1 MSVSETASLR
11 KDQRNMSK
19 KQKKRGNQIRDADRR
34 SVAWLLT
41 DTAYDTLCVSGYTR
55 LSENPEVLMAVNK
68 LAGLIGSMTI
78 HLMANSEDG
87 DIRIKNALSRKLDI
101 EPNRYMTRMTLMSWI
116 VRTLLLYGDG
126 NAVLLPKTS
135 GGYLE
140 DLVPISHSRVSFVPD
155 GGYGY
160 RIKVDGQ
167 DHDPGQLLHFV
178 LNPDPDQPWKGMG
191 LRVALKDITSN
202 LKQAAVT
209 KKGFL
214 EDKWKPSVI
223 IKVDSWSEDLSTREG
238 RENYLRGFSTDRPG
252 DPMIIPADGMDVIQV
267 KPLTLNDL
275 AINDSVS
282 LDKRSVA
289 SILGV
294 PPYVVGV
301 GAFNREEWNSF
312 INNTVLP
319 LVKGLEQEL
328 TRKLLISEDLFVR
341 MNPWALYAYDVQ
353 NLASIGSELYVRGI
367 MTGNEVRDWI
377 GQGPRAGLDELVILE
392 NFIPASMIG
401 DQLKLN
407 QQKKNQE
414 KLDGLG
420 GESDG

>member
-1 MSVSETASLR
+1 
-11 KDQRNMSK
+11 MSK
-19 KQKKRGNQIRDADRR
+19 KRKPRGNQIRDADRR
-34 SVAWLLT
+34 SAAWLLT
-41 DTAYDTLCVSGYTR
+41 DAAYDTLCVSGYTR

-78 HLMANSEDG
+78 HLMSNSEDG

-126 NAVLLPKTS
+126 NAVVLPKTS

-140 DLVPISHSRVSFVPD
+140 DLVPIPPSRVSFITD

-160 RIKVDGQ
+160 RILIDGRE
-167 DHDPGQLLHFV
+167 HDPGQLLHFT
-178 LNPDPDQPWKGMG
+178 LDPDPAQPWRGMG
-191 LRVALKDITSN
+191 LRVALKDVTAN
-202 LKQAAVT
+202 LKQAAAT

-223 IKVDSWSEDLSTREG
+223 IKVDSWAEELRTREG
-238 RENYLRGFSTDRPG
+238 RDNYLRGFSTDRPG
-252 DPMIIPADGMDVIQV
+252 DPMVIPADGMDVIQV

-282 LDKRSVA
+282 LDKRTVA
-289 SILGV
+289 AILGV

-328 TRKLLISEDLFVR
+328 TRKLLISEDLFFR

-353 NLASIGSELYVRGI
+353 NLASIGMNMAARGL
-367 MTGNEVRDWI
+367 MLGNEVRDWL
-377 GQGPRAGLDELVILE
+377 GLEPKEGLNTLKILE
-392 NFIPASMIG
+392 NFISLDRID
-401 DQLKLN
+401 DQLKLD
-407 QQKKNQE
+407 QSKKS
-414 KLDGLG
+414 DGVG
-420 GESDG
+420 GENDG

>member
-1 MSVSETASLR
+1 
-11 KDQRNMSK
+11 MSK
-19 KQKKRGNQIRDADRR
+19 KRKNRGNQIRDADRR
-34 SVAWLLT
+34 STAWLLT

-78 HLMANSEDG
+78 HLMANSEGG
-87 DIRIKNALSRKLDI
+87 DVRIKNALSRKLDI
-101 EPNRYMTRMTLMSWI
+101 EPNKYMTRMTLVSWI

-126 NAVLLPKTS
+126 NAVVLPRTS

-140 DLVPISHSRVSFVPD
+140 DLVPIPPSRMSFVPD

-160 RIKVDGQ
+160 RILIDGRE
-167 DHDPGQLLHFV
+167 HDPGQLLHFV
-178 LNPDPDQPWKGMG
+178 LNPDPAQPWRGMG
-191 LRVALKDITSN
+191 LRVALKDVAAN
-202 LKQAAVT
+202 LKQAAAT

-214 EDKWKPSVI
+214 ADKWKPSVI
-223 IKVDSWSEDLSTREG
+223 IKVDSWSEELRTPEG
-238 RENYLRGFSTDRPG
+238 RENYLRGFGTDEPG
-252 DPMIIPADGMDVIQV
+252 KPIVIPADGMEVIQV

-282 LDKRSVA
+282 LDKRTVA
-289 SILGV
+289 AILGV

-312 INNTVLP
+312 INTTVLP

-328 TRKLLISEDLFVR
+328 TRKLLISEDLFIR

-353 NLASIGSELYVRGI
+353 NLASIGMNMAARGL
-367 MTGNEVRDWI
+367 MLGNEVRDWL
-377 GQGPRAGLDELVILE
+377 GLEPKEGLNTLKILE
-392 NFIPASMIG
+392 NFISLDMI
-401 DQLKLN
+401 DAQLKLD
-407 QQKKNQE
+407 QSKKTE
-414 KLDGLG
+414 GAG
-420 GESDG
+420 GENDG

>member
-1 MSVSETASLR
+1 MGKR
-11 KDQRNMSK
+11 KK
-19 KQKKRGNQIRDADRR
+19 YRGNQIRDADRR
-34 SVAWLLT
+34 SAAWLLT
-41 DTAYDTLCVSGYTR
+41 DAAYDTLCISGYTR

-78 HLMANSEDG
+78 HLMSNSEDG

-126 NAVLLPKTS
+126 NAVVIPKTS

-140 DLVPISHSRVSFVPD
+140 DLVPIPPSRVSFAPD

-160 RIKVDGQ
+160 RILIDGRE
-167 DHDPGQLLHFV
+167 HDPGQLLHFV
-178 LNPDPDQPWKGMG
+178 LNPDPAQPWRGMG
-191 LRVALKDITSN
+191 LRVALKDVTAN
-202 LKQAAVT
+202 LKQAAAT

-223 IKVDSWSEDLSTREG
+223 IKVDSWAESLQTPEG
-238 RENYLRGFSTDRPG
+238 QENYMKRFSTDKPG
-252 DPMIIPADGMDVIQV
+252 QPIVIPADGMEVIQV

-282 LDKRSVA
+282 MDKRTVA
-289 SILGV
+289 AILGV

-312 INNTVLP
+312 VNNTVLP

-328 TRKLLISEDLFVR
+328 TRKLLISENLFFR

-353 NLASIGSELYVRGI
+353 NLASIGMNMAARGL
-367 MTGNEVRDWI
+367 MLGNEVRDWL
-377 GQGPRAGLDELVILE
+377 GLEPKEGLNTLKILE
-392 NFIPASMIG
+392 NFISLDRID
-401 DQLKLN
+401 DQLKLD
-407 QQKKNQE
+407 QSKK
-414 KLDGLG
+414 
-420 GESDG
+420 SDGAGGKNDG

>member
-1 MSVSETASLR
+1 
-11 KDQRNMSK
+11 MSK
-19 KQKKRGNQIRDADRR
+19 KRKNRGNQIRDADRQ
-34 SVAWLLT
+34 SAAWLLT

-78 HLMANSEDG
+78 HLMANSEGG
-87 DIRIKNALSRKLDI
+87 DVRIRNALSRKLDI
-101 EPNRYMTRMTLMSWI
+101 EPNKYMTRMTLMSWI

-126 NAVLLPKTS
+126 NAVVLPKTS

-140 DLVPISHSRVSFVPD
+140 DLIPIPPGQVSFAAD

-160 RIKVDGQ
+160 RIGIGGQ

-178 LNPDPDQPWKGMG
+178 LAPDPAQPWLGMG
-191 LRVALKDITSN
+191 LRVALKDVAAN
-202 LKQAAVT
+202 LKQAAAT

-214 EDKWKPSVI
+214 EDKWKPSII
-223 IKVDSWSEDLSTREG
+223 IKVDSWAEEMRTREG
-238 RENYLRGFSTDRPG
+238 RDNYLRGFSTDRPG
-252 DPMIIPADGMDVIQV
+252 DPMVIPADGMEVIQV

-275 AINDSVS
+275 AINDSIS
-282 LDKRSVA
+282 LDKRTVA
-289 SILGV
+289 AIIGV
-294 PPYVVGV
+294 PPYVVGA

-319 LVKGLEQEL
+319 LVRGLEQEL
-328 TRKLLISEDLFVR
+328 TRKLLISEDLFIR

-353 NLASIGSELYVRGI
+353 ALASIGSELYVRGI

-377 GQGPRAGLDELVILE
+377 GQGPQAGLDELVILE

-401 DQLKLN
+401 DQLKLD

-420 GESDG
+420 GENDG

>member
-1 MSVSETASLR
+1 
-11 KDQRNMSK
+11 MSK
-19 KQKKRGNQIRDADRR
+19 KQKNRGNQIRDADRR
-34 SVAWLLT
+34 SAVWLLT

-78 HLMANSEDG
+78 HLMENSEGG
-87 DIRIKNALSRKLDI
+87 DVRIKNALSRKLDI

-126 NAVLLPKTS
+126 NAVVLPKTS

-140 DLVPISHSRVSFVPD
+140 DLVPISPSRVSFVPD

-319 LVKGLEQEL
+319 LAKGLEQEL
-328 TRKLLISEDLFVR
+328 TRKLLISEDLFIR

-392 NFIPASMIG
+392 NFIPARMIG

-420 GESDG
+420 GENDG

>member
-1 MSVSETASLR
+1 MSR
-11 KDQRNMSK
+11 KSSK
-19 KQKKRGNQIRDADRR
+19 NKRGNQIRDANHRPT
-34 SVAWLLT
+34 AWLLT
-41 DTAYDTLCVSGYTR
+41 DAAYDTLCVSGYTR

-78 HLMANSEDG
+78 HLMANSENG
-87 DIRIKNALSRKLDI
+87 DMRIKNALSRKLDI
-101 EPNRYMTRMTLMSWI
+101 APNRYMTRMTLVSWI

-126 NAVLLPKTS
+126 NAVVLPKTS

-140 DLVPISHSRVSFVPD
+140 DLIPIPPYQVSFVPD
-155 GGYGY
+155 GSYGY
-160 RIKVDGQ
+160 RVQIGGQ
-167 DHDPGQLLHFV
+167 DYDPGQLLHFV
-178 LNPDPDQPWKGMG
+178 LNPDPNQPWRGMG
-191 LRVALKDITSN
+191 LRVALKDVVSN
-202 LKQAAVT
+202 LKQAAAT
-209 KKGFL
+209 KKSFL

-223 IKVDSWSEDLSTREG
+223 IKVDSWAEELRTPEG
-238 RENYLRGFSTDRPG
+238 QDNYMRSFGTDKPG
-252 DPMIIPADGMDVIQV
+252 KPILIPADGMEVIQV

-282 LDKRSVA
+282 LDKRTVA
-289 SILGV
+289 AILGV

-328 TRKLLISEDLFVR
+328 TRKLLISEDLFFR

-377 GQGPRAGLDELVILE
+377 GQGPKAGLDELVILE

-414 KLDGLG
+414 KLDQFG

>member
-1 MSVSETASLR
+1 
-11 KDQRNMSK
+11 MSK
-19 KQKKRGNQIRDADRR
+19 KRRNRGNQIRDADRK
-34 SVAWLLT
+34 SVAWLMT
-41 DTAYDTLCVSGYTR
+41 DAAYDTLCVSGYTR

-78 HLMANSEDG
+78 HLMSNSETG
-87 DIRIKNALSRKLDI
+87 DVRIKNALSRKLDI

-126 NAVLLPKTS
+126 NAVVLPKTS

-140 DLVPISHSRVSFVPD
+140 DLVPIPPSRVSFDSD

-160 RIKVDGQ
+160 RIMIGGQ
-167 DHDPGQLLHFV
+167 ACDPEQLLHFTM
-178 LNPDPDQPWKGMG
+178 NPDPAQPWRGMG
-191 LRVALKDITSN
+191 LRVALKDVTSN
-202 LKQAAVT
+202 LKQASAT
-209 KKGFL
+209 KRGFL

-223 IKVDSWSEDLSTREG
+223 IKVDSWAEELRTPEG
-238 RENYLRGFSTDRPG
+238 RDNFLRGFSSGRPG
-252 DPMIIPADGMDVIQV
+252 DPFLIPADGMDVIQV

-282 LDKRSVA
+282 LDKRTVA
-289 SILGV
+289 AILGV

-301 GAFNREEWNSF
+301 GAFNRDEWNPF

-319 LVKGLEQEL
+319 LVRGLEQEL
-328 TRKLLISEDLFVR
+328 TRKLLVSEDLFVR

-353 NLASIGSELYVRGI
+353 SLASIGSELYVRGI

-377 GQGPRAGLDELVILE
+377 GQGPKAGLDELVILE
-392 NFIPASMIG
+392 NFIPISMIG
-401 DQLKLN
+401 DQMKLN
-407 QQKKNQE
+407 QQKKNQD
-414 KLDGLG
+414 KLDGIG
-420 GESDG
+420 GEGDG

>member
-1 MSVSETASLR
+1 
-11 KDQRNMSK
+11 MSK
-19 KQKKRGNQIRDADRR
+19 KRKNRGNQIRDADRR
-34 SVAWLLT
+34 SAAWLLS

-78 HLMANSEDG
+78 HLMANSEGG
-87 DIRIKNALSRKLDI
+87 DVRIKNALSRKLDI
-101 EPNRYMTRMTLMSWI
+101 EPNKYMTRMTLVSWI

-126 NAVLLPKTS
+126 NAVVLPRTS

-140 DLVPISHSRVSFVPD
+140 DLVPIPPSRMSFVPD

-160 RIKVDGQ
+160 RILIDGRE
-167 DHDPGQLLHFV
+167 HDPGQLLHFV
-178 LNPDPDQPWKGMG
+178 LNPDPAQPWRGMG
-191 LRVALKDITSN
+191 LRVALKDVAAN
-202 LKQAAVT
+202 LKQAAAT

-214 EDKWKPSVI
+214 ADKWKPSVI
-223 IKVDSWSEDLSTREG
+223 IKVDSWAEELRTPEG
-238 RENYLRGFSTDRPG
+238 RENYLRGLGTDEPG
-252 DPMIIPADGMDVIQV
+252 KPIVIPADGMEVIQV

-282 LDKRSVA
+282 LDKRTVA
-289 SILGV
+289 AILGV

-312 INNTVLP
+312 INTTVLP

-328 TRKLLISEDLFVR
+328 TRKLLISENLFIR

-353 NLASIGSELYVRGI
+353 NLASIGMNMAARGL
-367 MTGNEVRDWI
+367 MLGNEVRDWL
-377 GQGPRAGLDELVILE
+377 GLEPKEGLNTLKILE
-392 NFIPASMIG
+392 NFISLDMI
-401 DQLKLN
+401 DAQLKLD
-407 QQKKNQE
+407 QSKKTE
-414 KLDGLG
+414 GAG
-420 GESDG
+420 GENDG

>member
-1 MSVSETASLR
+1 
-11 KDQRNMSK
+11 MSK
-19 KQKKRGNQIRDADRR
+19 KRKNRGNQIRDADRQ
-34 SVAWLLT
+34 SAAWLLT

-68 LAGLIGSMTI
+68 LAGLISSMTI
-78 HLMANSEDG
+78 HLMANSEGG
-87 DIRIKNALSRKLDI
+87 DVRIRNALSRKLDI
-101 EPNRYMTRMTLMSWI
+101 EPNKYMTRMTLMSWI

-126 NAVLLPKTS
+126 NAVVLPKTS

-140 DLVPISHSRVSFVPD
+140 DLIPIPPGQVSFAAD

-160 RIKVDGQ
+160 RIGIGGQ

-178 LNPDPDQPWKGMG
+178 LAPDPAQPWLGMG
-191 LRVALKDITSN
+191 LRVALKDVAAN
-202 LKQAAVT
+202 LKQAAAT

-214 EDKWKPSVI
+214 EDKWKPSII
-223 IKVDSWSEDLSTREG
+223 IKVDSWAEEMRTREG
-238 RENYLRGFSTDRPG
+238 RDNYLRGFSTDRPG
-252 DPMIIPADGMDVIQV
+252 DPMVIPADGMEVIQV

-275 AINDSVS
+275 AINDSIS
-282 LDKRSVA
+282 LDKRTVA
-289 SILGV
+289 AIIGV
-294 PPYVVGV
+294 PPYVVGA

-319 LVKGLEQEL
+319 LVRGLEQEL
-328 TRKLLISEDLFVR
+328 TRKLLISEDLFIR

-353 NLASIGSELYVRGI
+353 ALASIGSELYVRGI

-377 GQGPRAGLDELVILE
+377 GQGPQAGLDELVILE

-401 DQLKLN
+401 DQLKLD

-420 GESDG
+420 GENDG

>member
-1 MSVSETASLR
+1 M
-11 KDQRNMSK
+11 
-19 KQKKRGNQIRDADRR
+19 G
-34 SVAWLLT
+34 
-41 DTAYDTLCVSGYTR
+41 
-55 LSENPEVLMAVNK
+55 VNK

-78 HLMANSEDG
+78 HLMANSQGG
-87 DIRIKNALSRKLDI
+87 DVRVKNALSRKLDI
-101 EPNRYMTRMTLMSWI
+101 EPNRYMTRMTLVSWI
-116 VRTLLLYGDG
+116 VRTLLLYGNG
-126 NAVLLPKTS
+126 NAVVSPVTHD
-135 GGYLE
+135 GYLE
-140 DLVPISHSRVSFVPD
+140 DLVPIPPSRVSFASD

-160 RIKVDGQ
+160 QILIDGQ
-167 DHDPGQLLHFV
+167 AYDPGQLLHFV
-178 LNPDPDQPWKGMG
+178 LNPDPAQPWRGMG
-191 LRVALKDITSN
+191 LQVALKDVAAN

-223 IKVDSWSEDLSTREG
+223 IKVDSWSEDLRTPEG
-238 RENYLRGFSTDRPG
+238 RANFLRGFSSGNPG
-252 DPMIIPADGMDVIQV
+252 DPFLIPADGMDVTQV

-282 LDKRSVA
+282 LDKRTVA
-289 SILGV
+289 AILGV

-312 INNTVLP
+312 INNAVLP
-319 LVKGLEQEL
+319 LVRGLEQEL
-328 TRKLLISEDLFVR
+328 TRKLLISEDMFIR
-341 MNPWALYAYDVQ
+341 MNPWAMYAYDMQ

-377 GQGPRAGLDELVILE
+377 GQGPMAGLDELVILE

-420 GESDG
+420 GENDG

>member
-1 MSVSETASLR
+1 MGKR
-11 KDQRNMSK
+11 KKS
-19 KQKKRGNQIRDADRR
+19 RGNQIRDADRR
-34 SVAWLLT
+34 SAAWLLT
-41 DTAYDTLCVSGYTR
+41 DAAYDTLCISGYTR

-101 EPNRYMTRMTLMSWI
+101 EPNQYMTRMTLMSWI

-126 NAVLLPKTS
+126 NAVVLPKTS

-140 DLVPISHSRVSFVPD
+140 DLIPIPPFRVSFAPD

-160 RIKVDGQ
+160 RILIDGRE
-167 DHDPGQLLHFV
+167 HDPGQLLHFV
-178 LNPDPDQPWKGMG
+178 LNPDPSQPWRGMG
-191 LRVALKDITSN
+191 LRVALKDVTAN
-202 LKQAAVT
+202 LKQAAAT

-214 EDKWKPSVI
+214 ADKWKPSVI
-223 IKVDSWSEDLSTREG
+223 IKVDSWAEELRTREG
-238 RENYLRGFSTDRPG
+238 RDNYLRGFSTDRPG
-252 DPMIIPADGMDVIQV
+252 NPMIIPADGMEVIQV

-282 LDKRSVA
+282 LDKRAVA
-289 SILGV
+289 AILGV

-328 TRKLLISEDLFVR
+328 TRKLLISEDLFFR

-353 NLASIGSELYVRGI
+353 NLASIGMNMAARGL
-367 MTGNEVRDWI
+367 MLGNEVRDWL
-377 GQGPRAGLDELVILE
+377 GLEPKEGLNTLKILE
-392 NFIPASMIG
+392 NFISLDRID
-401 DQLKLN
+401 DQLKLD
-407 QQKKNQE
+407 QSKKS
-414 KLDGLG
+414 DGSG
-420 GESDG
+420 GENNG

>member
-1 MSVSETASLR
+1 
-11 KDQRNMSK
+11 MSK
-19 KQKKRGNQIRDADRR
+19 KRKNRGNQIRDADRR
-34 SVAWLLT
+34 SAAWLLT
-41 DTAYDTLCVSGYTR
+41 DAAYDTLCVSGYTR

-78 HLMANSEDG
+78 HLMSNSEGG

-126 NAVLLPKTS
+126 NAVVLPKTS

-140 DLVPISHSRVSFVPD
+140 DLVPIPPSRVSFAPD

-160 RIKVDGQ
+160 RILIDGREQ
-167 DHDPGQLLHFV
+167 DPGQLLHFV
-178 LNPDPDQPWKGMG
+178 LNPDPAQPWRGMG
-191 LRVALKDITSN
+191 LRVALKDVTAN
-202 LKQAAVT
+202 LKQAAAT

-223 IKVDSWSEDLSTREG
+223 IKVDSWAESLQTPEG
-238 RENYLRGFSTDRPG
+238 QENYMRRFSTDKPG
-252 DPMIIPADGMDVIQV
+252 QPIVIPADGMEVIQV

-282 LDKRSVA
+282 LDKRTVA
-289 SILGV
+289 AILGV

-328 TRKLLISEDLFVR
+328 TRKLLISEDLFIR

-353 NLASIGSELYVRGI
+353 NLASIGMDMAARGL
-367 MTGNEVRDWI
+367 MLGNEVRDWL
-377 GQGPRAGLDELVILE
+377 GLEPKEGLNTLKILE
-392 NFIPASMIG
+392 NFISLDRID
-401 DQLKLN
+401 DQLKLD
-407 QQKKNQE
+407 QSKKS
-414 KLDGLG
+414 DGSG
-420 GESDG
+420 GENDG